1 VASLIVFLVGL
12 AVVAGVL
19 ALLLRVPAVAAWFAR
34 LRGLDRRWIF
44 VAVWVLVMIPLL
56 FPLKLPIA
64 PTARAVEYYEEIEK
78 LKPGDI
84 VLLSADYDPA
94 SGPELGPML
103 RSSLTQLCRH
113 KVKIVGDCLW
123 PGGPPLLEQGFNE
136 VARDSFHYKYGEDY
150 VNLGFKEGRE
160 AVILA
165 MGNSIPGTFASD
177 FRGTPV
183 TQLPLMNK
191 VTNLSSVKLLV
202 NISAGYPGTKEW
214 VQQASRRFNLRII
227 SGCTAVSAPEYYA
240 YLQSNQ
246 LLGLLGGMAGAA
258 EYEKMTGITGSATK
272 GMDAQSSVHL
282 LIMLC
287 ILMGNLAHW
296 AARRQGER

>member
-1 VASLIVFLVGL
+1 MGSMIVFLVGL
-12 AVVAGVL
+12 LAFAGLIAV
-19 ALLLRVPAVAAWFAR
+19 LLRVPAVATWLAR

-44 VAVWVLVMIPLL
+44 VAVWILVMIPLL
-56 FPLKLPIA
+56 FPLKLPVA
-64 PTARAVEYYEEIEK
+64 PTSRAIEYRDEIAK
-78 LKPGDI
+78 LKEGDI

-103 RSSLTQLCRH
+103 RTSLLQLCQK

-136 VARDSFHYKYGEDY
+136 VARDQFHYKYGEDY

-183 TQLPLMNK
+183 TQLPLMSK

-214 VQQASRRFNLRII
+214 VQQASRRFNLKII

-258 EYEKMTGITGSATK
+258 EYEKMMGVTGSATK